1 MKMMKCSIAAIA
13 LAASQL
19 AAASGGDTWRYTGAG
34 YKKEAFSQA
43 EYWTDNDGQGNQGV
57 AGAPLEP
64 DDYYLV
70 ENWKVLYSAVG
81 QAANTTYT
89 FGGKRL
95 TLGEVDKKA
104 GYMEAK
110 TYTPTTILLFPNDG
124 LYLANGW
131 IKANGYQFREHPING
146 TMTVVSPA
154 SSPFILG
161 GYVGYTNMTLTI
173 NAALV
178 GASTVGLRVSDTIQ
192 GATTTNLTVKLAG
205 NCTEY
210 EGSIMVTS
218 VVKRTEGRFGA
229 ALSLGDISMPGSVTV
244 GSESV
249 LRTVTKTTIATVGS
263 LTLGSGSCIALQAD
277 IVNSKMT
284 NGFFRVTGDFAA
296 AGPVTVTL
304 PAALR
309 SKAIESHVRF
319 PIVEVPLGATI
330 STDDFVMAFS
340 DGISIWPNE
349 WFRFKVEKGTTS
361 QTLVLEFELALDPVV
376 RLMASDKDT
385 YSPGYDSSLTNAA
398 NWSSLKV
405 PEEGYHY
412 LVEKGYAARLR
423 TISNTTLDYDF
434 KGDSLTFRNANFFI
448 FCRTFTVPLLRVCS
462 GSVATGSKL
471 PYGVVRADR
480 FEFGGETVNL
490 TVQIDGLLELDGPI
504 CGPSTLVM
512 NGNHTYGS
520 NGKVWLHGMNTNF
533 TGKLKMSVGSA
544 TPNDTDIF
552 QTLYVSDGRN
562 LGGARESFAYDALAL
577 DAYALLCTTN
587 AATVTLADGLNR
599 GLYVT
604 RVGRIR
610 TDAGQTL
617 AVEWPL
623 TLNGTLRKE
632 GEGNLLLG
640 GTALFTPVGGVP
652 AALPMASSNIVVV
665 KAGGIGVTSAESLN
679 GMELQFEPGAKLV
692 CKADLAD
699 ADLRARGLV
708 NTKAA
713 TPFAVLGGLEKIPVE
728 VVSDVQAP
736 SANQTLAI
744 ATVPAG
750 SAASV
755 MALMGQVK
763 APSAWRGFHAKW
775 NAPAVDA
782 VAGTATLSVL
792 VKRTGLQVSIR

>member
-1 MKMMKCSIAAIA
+1 MKMMKRSVAAIA

-70 ENWKVLYSAVG
+70 ENWKVLYSAVS
-81 QAANTTYT
+81 QAADTTFT

-131 IKANGYQFREHPING
+131 IRANGYQNREHPING
-146 TMTVVSPA
+146 TMTVVSPT

-161 GYVGYTNMTLTI
+161 AHTTYTNMTLTI

-178 GASTVGLRVSDTIQ
+178 GASTAGLFVSDTIQ
-192 GATTTNLTVKLAG
+192 GATTTNVTVKLAG
-205 NCTEY
+205 DCTAY

-218 VVKRTEGRFGA
+218 VVKRARGCFGA

-244 GSESV
+244 GNESV
-249 LRTVTKTTIATVGS
+249 LRTVAKTTIATIGS
-263 LTLGSGSCIALQAD
+263 LTLESGSCIALQAD
-277 IVNSKMT
+277 LVGSSMT
-284 NGFFRVTGDFAA
+284 NGFFRVTNAFAA
-296 AGPVTVTL
+296 EGPVTVTL
-304 PAALR
+304 PAAL
-309 SKAIESHVRF
+309 KKKTIDSHVRF
-319 PIVEVPLGATI
+319 PIVEMPLSATV
-330 STDDFVMAFS
+330 SPDDFVMKFS
-340 DGISIWPNE
+340 DDVTVWPKE
-349 WFRFKVEKGTTS
+349 WFRFKVEEGTTS
-361 QTLVLEFELALDPVV
+361 KTLTLEFELALDPVV
-376 RLMASDKDT
+376 RQTASDNDT
-385 YSPGYDSSLTNAA
+385 YTAGYNSSLTNASH
-398 NWSSLKV
+398 WSNLKV
-405 PEEGYHY
+405 PEEGYNY
-412 LVEKGYAARLR
+412 LVEKGYADRLR

-434 KGDSLTFRNANFFI
+434 KGDSLTFRNASFFL
-448 FCRTFTVPLLRVCS
+448 FCRTFTVPLFRVCS
-462 GSVATGSKL
+462 GSVATGSLL

-490 TVQIDGLLELDGPI
+490 VVQIGGFLELDGPI
-504 CGPSTLVM
+504 YGPSTLAM
-512 NGNHTYGS
+512 NGNNRYGS
-520 NGKVWLHGMNTNF
+520 NGKVWLNGMNTNF
-533 TGKLKMSVGSA
+533 TGKLKMSVGQA

-562 LGGARESFAYDALAL
+562 LGGAMDAFTYDALSL

-604 RVGRIR
+604 SVGRIR
-610 TDAGQTL
+610 TAAGETL
-617 AVEWPL
+617 DVKWPL

-632 GEGNLLLG
+632 GEGDLLFG
-640 GTALFTPVGGVP
+640 GEALFTPVGGVP
-652 AALPMASSNIVVV
+652 AATPMASSNIVVV
-665 KAGGIGVTSAESLN
+665 KAGGIGVTAAESLN
-679 GMELQFEPGAKLV
+679 GMELKFEPGSKLV
-692 CKADLAD
+692 CRADPTAADLFV
-699 ADLRARGLV
+699 RGLV
-708 NTKAA
+708 NVKAA
-713 TPFAVLGGLEKIPVE
+713 TPFAVAGGLDRIPVE
-728 VVSDVQAP
+728 IVSDVKAP
-736 SANQTLAI
+736 SSNLVMAV
-744 ATVPAG
+744 ATVPAE

-755 MALMGQVK
+755 MALMGRVSPP
-763 APSAWRGFHAKW
+763 AGWRGFHATW
-775 NAPAVDA
+775 NEPVVDA
-782 VAGTATLSVL
+782 VAGTATLAVT
-792 VKRTGLQVSIR
+792 VKRSGAQIIIR